1 VLRDPDG
8 GLNWVRQSSGRA
20 PQFHRLFAEAT
31 GLDYIDI
38 YRPARLDPAVP
49 NEDTVGA
56 IADLVKA
63 GYVRH
68 IALSEISIDAMRSA
82 ATVHPIVDLQIDMFE
97 DDSRESFRRPVAP
110 WCCGHRL
117 WRTRSWSSGRTPQT

>member
-1 VLRDPDG
+1 MLRDPDG

-82 ATVHPIVDLQIDMFE
+82 ATVHPIVDLQIE
-97 DDSRESFRRPVAP
+97 YVRR
-110 WCCGHRL
+110 RL
-117 WRTRSWSSGRTPQT
+117 QGEL